1 MESKIKI
8 SEEEQNNELESKTK
22 NQNDEGNE
30 QQEKKKKKKKKK
42 KPKID
47 YSQLKEKYDLY
58 YDITPEI
65 LQSYNFPHDNSKI
78 VYLNNWAPH
87 KLQTFPPTQSILK

>member
-30 QQEKKKKKKKKK
+30 
-42 KPKID
+42 
-47 YSQLKEKYDLY
+47 
-58 YDITPEI
+58 
-65 LQSYNFPHDNSKI
+65 
-78 VYLNNWAPH
+78 
-87 KLQTFPPTQSILK
+87 